1 LNIND
6 NGTVT
11 VSAGTLA
18 SGGNLTLTS
27 TLWGT
32 ARIAELGSGASITGN
47 VEIQRYMV
55 GGASSQRGWRCM
67 STPVSGATY
76 AQLLDD
82 IFITGPGGTASGFDL
97 NGSNS
102 SVMYYEES
110 ATRGWKSIT
119 NPTNAWSAGKG
130 ALVFFRGDRTQ
141 TSSLTNTNVAPN
153 SFALDYSGSINSG
166 DVTVVLDF
174 SSSGLAGDQGW
185 NLIGNPYPSQIDWA
199 NVNRSVNTDSY
210 YYILNPNTKNYVSQ
224 NTGNI
229 AISQAFFV
237 LVDAATSI
245 TFQENDKT
253 ANTGTAYFKTAVNPF
268 TIKMKLDNIQYDVAT
283 LNFESN
289 TNKNYVFKEDAIKLK
304 NSVYNLA
311 FVTPNNKEVQYNVV
325 NYLASTGTDT
335 FDLSVTSTTNTTYTL
350 NFTNFDQVPL
360 NKAIL
365 LVDKLNSNLVN
376 LRVTPDYTFSINN
389 ANSATFGNRFALV
402 ITDQYTALPVKI
414 NSFTGK
420 NSGNNNHLSWTSSSE
435 KNILSYEVQRSND
448 GVHFETIGLVK
459 PTNNNTTNR
468 YSFLDEGVIN
478 IGIIYYRLK
487 IVEAKSTEYSL
498 TITIQTETLSSKNI
512 QVSPNPAHNQINI
525 DLEEGVELID
535 VEIFDTRGN
544 LVIKSN
550 IRALDISELAQGI
563 YIVVIKTTISE
574 YHTKCIKN

>member
-1 LNIND
+1 
-6 NGTVT
+6 
-11 VSAGTLA
+11 
-18 SGGNLTLTS
+18 
-27 TLWGT
+27 
-32 ARIAELGSGASITGN
+32 
-47 VEIQRYMV
+47 
-55 GGASSQRGWRCM
+55 
-67 STPVSGATY
+67 
-76 AQLLDD
+76 
-82 IFITGPGGTASGFDL
+82 
-97 NGSNS
+97 
-102 SVMYYEES
+102 
-110 ATRGWKSIT
+110 
-119 NPTNAWSAGKG
+119 
-130 ALVFFRGDRTQ
+130 
-141 TSSLTNTNVAPN
+141 
-153 SFALDYSGSINSG
+153 
-166 DVTVVLDF
+166 
-174 SSSGLAGDQGW
+174 
-185 NLIGNPYPSQIDWA
+185 
-199 NVNRSVNTDSY
+199 
-210 YYILNPNTKNYVSQ
+210 
-224 NTGNI
+224 
-229 AISQAFFV
+229 
-237 LVDAATSI
+237 
-245 TFQENDKT
+245 
-253 ANTGTAYFKTAVNPF
+253 
-268 TIKMKLDNIQYDVAT
+268 
-283 LNFESN
+283 
-289 TNKNYVFKEDAIKLK
+289 
-304 NSVYNLA
+304 
-311 FVTPNNKEVQYNVV
+311 VQYNVV

-420 NSGNNNHLSWTSSSE
+420 KSGNNNHLSWTSSSE

-448 GVHFETIGLVK
+448 GIHFETIGLVK

-498 TITIQTETLSSKNI
+498 TISIQTETLSSKNI